1 MKFINYGTEYLS
13 INSRSFEIDEEL
25 DTVAHI
31 TLNIIKKGLK
41 KTFEIEWEF
50 RFINGNKERK
60 YSELHK
66 TQFNYFSLGDVESD
80 FIDLK
85 RFLVD
90 LVLDMQQNF
99 INKYK
104 ILLFPEINAEILTC
118 QVFEKIIMTEYS

>member
-1 MKFINYGTEYLS
+1 MKFINYGTKYLP
-13 INSRSFEIDEEL
+13 INSKSFEIEEEL
-25 DTVAHI
+25 DTVAQI
-31 TLNIIKKGLK
+31 TFNILKKGSK

-50 RFINGNKERK
+50 RFINSNKERK

-85 RFLVD
+85 RFLVH

-99 INKYK
+99 MNKYK
-104 ILLFPEINAEILTC
+104 ILLFPEINVETLTC
-118 QVFEKIIMTEYS
+118 QIFEKIIMTEYS

>member
-13 INSRSFEIDEEL
+13 SNSRSFEIDEEL
-25 DTVAHI
+25 DTVAQI
-31 TLNIIKKGLK
+31 TFNIIKKGSK

-66 TQFNYFSLGDVESD
+66 TQFNYFSFGDVESD
-80 FIDLK
+80 FTDLK
-85 RFLVD
+85 RFLVH

-99 INKYK
+99 MNKYK
-104 ILLFPEINAEILTC
+104 ILLFPEINLEILTC
-118 QVFEKIIMTEYS
+118 QVFEKIIVTEYS